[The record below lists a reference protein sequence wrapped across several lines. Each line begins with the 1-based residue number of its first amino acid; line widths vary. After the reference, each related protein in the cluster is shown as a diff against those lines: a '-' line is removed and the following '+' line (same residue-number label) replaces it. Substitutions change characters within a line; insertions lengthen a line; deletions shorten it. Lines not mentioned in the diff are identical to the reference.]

1 VSAVSGEDF
10 IDELDLTDDD
20 FSKWD
25 RDLEDALFKLESNRP
40 LDAYLKEDTIRLLS
54 DFWDL
59 LARLDDLRSVEL
71 VGDDDEDDDADDE
84 EEEEAKVAT
93 SPDAASPDAAAV
105 GGDR

>member
-1 VSAVSGEDF
+1 VSTVSGEDF
-10 IDELDLTDDD
+10 IEELGTDDH

-25 RDLEDALFKLESNRP
+25 RGLEDVIYKLETNQQMNT
-40 LDAYLKEDTIRLLS
+40 YLREDTVRLLS
-54 DFWDL
+54 DFGDL
-59 LARLDDLRSVEL
+59 LARLEDVRSVEL

-93 SPDAASPDAAAV
+93 NPDAASPDAAAV